1 MFGEFQGMQAAEEVL
16 RIGTFT
22 GAVILFVGV
31 MGNDISFLKF
41 EEID

>member
-1 MFGEFQGMQAAEEVL
+1 MKYQTALAQDTTP

-22 GAVILFVGV
+22 GAVILFVTMLGTDV
-31 MGNDISFLKF
+31 SMLKF